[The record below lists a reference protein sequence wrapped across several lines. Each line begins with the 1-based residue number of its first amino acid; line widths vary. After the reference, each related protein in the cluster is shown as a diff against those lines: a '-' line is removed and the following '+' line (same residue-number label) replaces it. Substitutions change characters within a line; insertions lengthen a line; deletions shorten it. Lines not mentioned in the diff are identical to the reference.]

1 MNTLV
6 ENSKKEVD
14 DFIKEI
20 KLKEKTK
27 ESKLKSIS
35 DIFLEFK
42 NTLKTRIVEEPE
54 YRKYENIFNNKNIDE
69 FSLEEVYSILKDTLN
84 YNNASFSI
92 IKKDITNFNLL
103 IAVITEYKE
112 LKNFVFNQ
120 ELDILILYY

>member
-6 ENSKKEVD
+6 ENSKKEAN

-20 KLKEKTK
+20 KLKGQTK

-35 DIFLEFK
+35 ELFLEFK

-69 FSLEEVYSILKDTLN
+69 FSLEEVYSILKDTLK
-84 YNNASFSI
+84 YNNASFST

-103 IAVITEYKE
+103 IVVITEYKE

-120 ELDILILYY
+120 DLDILI

>member
-6 ENSKKEVD
+6 ENSKKEAN

-20 KLKEKTK
+20 KLKGQTK

-35 DIFLEFK
+35 DLFLEFK

-69 FSLEEVYSILKDTLN
+69 FSLEEVYSILKDTLK
-84 YNNASFSI
+84 YNNASFST
-92 IKKDITNFNLL
+92 IKKDISNFNLL
-103 IAVITEYKE
+103 IVVITEYKE
-112 LKNFVFNQ
+112 LKNFVYNQ
-120 ELDILILYY
+120 ELDILI

>member
-6 ENSKKEVD
+6 ENSKKENN

-20 KLKEKTK
+20 KLKGQTK

-35 DIFLEFK
+35 ELFLEFK
-42 NTLKTRIVEEPE
+42 NTLKTRIVEEQK
-54 YRKYENIFNNKNIDE
+54 YRKYENIFNNKNNDE

-84 YNNASFSI
+84 YNNASFST

-103 IAVITEYKE
+103 IVVITEYKE
-112 LKNFVFNQ
+112 LKNFVYNQ
-120 ELDILILYY
+120 DQDILI

>member
-6 ENSKKEVD
+6 ENSKKEAN

-20 KLKEKTK
+20 KLKGQTK

-35 DIFLEFK
+35 ELFLEFK

-84 YNNASFSI
+84 YNNASFST

-103 IAVITEYKE
+103 IVVITEYKE
-112 LKNFVFNQ
+112 LKNFVYNQ
-120 ELDILILYY
+120 ELDILI

>member
-6 ENSKKEVD
+6 ENSKKED
-14 DFIKEI
+14 NDFIKEI
-20 KLKEKTK
+20 KLKGQTK

-35 DIFLEFK
+35 ELFLEFK

-84 YNNASFSI
+84 YNNASFST
-92 IKKDITNFNLL
+92 IKKDISNFNLL
-103 IAVITEYKE
+103 IVVITEYKE
-112 LKNFVFNQ
+112 LKNFVYNQ
-120 ELDILILYY
+120 ELDILI

>member
-6 ENSKKEVD
+6 ENSKKEAN

-20 KLKEKTK
+20 KLKGQTK

-35 DIFLEFK
+35 ELFLEFK

-69 FSLEEVYSILKDTLN
+69 FSLEEVYSILKDTLK
-84 YNNASFSI
+84 YNNASFST

-103 IAVITEYKE
+103 IVVITEYKE
-112 LKNFVFNQ
+112 LKNFVYNQ
-120 ELDILILYY
+120 ELDILI

>member
-6 ENSKKEVD
+6 ENNKKEAN

-20 KLKEKTK
+20 KLKGQTK

-35 DIFLEFK
+35 ELFLEFK

-69 FSLEEVYSILKDTLN
+69 FSLEEIYSILKDTLN
-84 YNNASFSI
+84 YNNTSFST

-103 IAVITEYKE
+103 IVVITEYKE
-112 LKNFVFNQ
+112 LKNFVYNQ
-120 ELDILILYY
+120 ELDILI

>member
-6 ENSKKEVD
+6 ENSKKED
-14 DFIKEI
+14 NDFIKEI
-20 KLKEKTK
+20 KLKGQTK

-35 DIFLEFK
+35 ELFLEFK
-42 NTLKTRIVEEPE
+42 NTLKTRIVEGPD

-84 YNNASFSI
+84 YNNASFST

-103 IAVITEYKE
+103 IVVITEYKE
-112 LKNFVFNQ
+112 LKNFVYNQ
-120 ELDILILYY
+120 DLDILI

>member
-6 ENSKKEVD
+6 ENSKKEAN

-20 KLKEKTK
+20 KLKGQTK

-35 DIFLEFK
+35 ELFLEFK

-84 YNNASFSI
+84 YNNTSFST

-103 IAVITEYKE
+103 IVVITEYKE
-112 LKNFVFNQ
+112 LKNFVYNQ
-120 ELDILILYY
+120 ELDILI

>member
-6 ENSKKEVD
+6 ENSKKENN

-20 KLKEKTK
+20 KLKGQTK
-27 ESKLKSIS
+27 ESKLKSTS
-35 DIFLEFK
+35 ELFLEFK

-103 IAVITEYKE
+103 IVVITEYKE
-112 LKNFVFNQ
+112 LKNFVYNQ
-120 ELDILILYY
+120 ELDILI

>member
-6 ENSKKEVD
+6 ENSKKEAN

-20 KLKEKTK
+20 KLKGQTK

-35 DIFLEFK
+35 ELFLELK

-69 FSLEEVYSILKDTLN
+69 FSLEEIYSILKDTLN
-84 YNNASFSI
+84 YNNTSFST
-92 IKKDITNFNLL
+92 IKKDISNFNLL
-103 IAVITEYKE
+103 IVVITEYKE
-112 LKNFVFNQ
+112 LKNFVYNQ
-120 ELDILILYY
+120 ELDILI